1 MGKKGV
7 YSSYT
12 LIVILA
18 AFLGIFL
25 GLFAAGVA
33 GYWGAVRR
41 ALRQ

>member
-1 MGKKGV
+1 MSRKM
-7 YSSYT
+7 
-12 LIVILA
+12 IVILA
-18 AFLGIFL
+18 AILGIFL